1 MKNSTSLLKK
11 ILYITIPVVLL
22 GLVVVRLKKNKE
34 LAKTNIVQFNKEA
47 AIAVIAD
54 TVVLQE
60 VAFPSTFS
68 GTFEP
73 NLETKLS
80 AELQGKINAV
90 FVDVGDFVQKG
101 QPLIQLDNSL
111 LKLQLEGIEVQI
123 EGLEL
128 DAKRYLI
135 LTKADA
141 IQGVQLEK
149 TLLAL
154 KAAKIQK
161 ATLAEQI
168 QKTNIKAPF
177 SGVVIAKLT
186 EQGAFAAPGIPLLQ
200 LTDIAVLKFT
210 INIPETDLALF
221 QIGKSYTIT
230 PDVMQNELI
239 NGKMYMVG
247 SKANAGN
254 SYAIQF
260 KINNTDL
267 SLKAGMFGK
276 VIVKNNMSA
285 KGIVI
290 PSSAII
296 GSATNPQVY
305 VVKNGKAIKQDVLI
319 QSTLQ
324 NQVLLASGI
333 VAGDV
338 IVVNG
343 FINLYDGANV
353 TIK

>member
-60 VAFPSTFS
+60 VQFPSTFS

-128 DAKRYLI
+128 DAKRYTI

-177 SGVVIAKLT
+177 SGVVTAKLT
-186 EQGAFAAPGIPLLQ
+186 EQGAFAAPGLPLLQ
-200 LTDIAVLKFT
+200 ITDIAVLKFT

-276 VIVKNNMSA
+276 VIVKNNRSA
-285 KGIVI
+285 KGIFI

>member
-60 VAFPSTFS
+60 VQFPSTFS

-128 DAKRYLI
+128 DVRRYTI

-177 SGVVIAKLT
+177 SGVVTAKLT
-186 EQGAFAAPGIPLLQ
+186 EQGAFAAPGLPLLQ
-200 LTDIAVLKFT
+200 ITDIAVLKFT
-210 INIPETDLALF
+210 INIPEIDLALF

-276 VIVKNNMSA
+276 VIVKNNRSA
-285 KGIVI
+285 KGIFI

>member
-11 ILYITIPVVLL
+11 ILYITIPVILL

-128 DAKRYLI
+128 DAKRYTI

-168 QKTNIKAPF
+168 QKTTIKAPF
-177 SGVVIAKLT
+177 SGVVTAKLT
-186 EQGAFAAPGIPLLQ
+186 EQGAFAAPGLPLLQ
-200 LTDIAVLKFT
+200 ITDIAVLKFT

-276 VIVKNNMSA
+276 VIVKNNRSA
-285 KGIVI
+285 KGIFI

>member
-60 VAFPSTFS
+60 VQFPSTFS

-128 DAKRYLI
+128 DVKRYTI

-168 QKTNIKAPF
+168 QKTTIKAPF
-177 SGVVIAKLT
+177 SGVVTAKLT
-186 EQGAFAAPGIPLLQ
+186 EQGAFAAPGLPLLQ
-200 LTDIAVLKFT
+200 ITDIAVLKFT

-276 VIVKNNMSA
+276 VIVKNNRSA
-285 KGIVI
+285 KGIFI

>member
-60 VAFPSTFS
+60 VQFPSTFS

-128 DAKRYLI
+128 DVRRYTI

-177 SGVVIAKLT
+177 SGVVTAKLT
-186 EQGAFAAPGIPLLQ
+186 EQGAFAAPGLPLLQ
-200 LTDIAVLKFT
+200 ITDIAVLKFT

-276 VIVKNNMSA
+276 VIVKNNRSA
-285 KGIVI
+285 KGIFI

>member
-60 VAFPSTFS
+60 VQFPSTFS

-128 DAKRYLI
+128 DVRRYTI

-177 SGVVIAKLT
+177 SGVVTAKLT
-186 EQGAFAAPGIPLLQ
+186 EQGAFAAPGLPLLQ
-200 LTDIAVLKFT
+200 ITDIAVLKFT

-276 VIVKNNMSA
+276 VIVKNNKSA
-285 KGIVI
+285 KGIFI

>member
-11 ILYITIPVVLL
+11 ILYITIPVILL

-111 LKLQLEGIEVQI
+111 LKLQLEGAEVQI

-168 QKTNIKAPF
+168 QKTTIKAPF
-177 SGVVIAKLT
+177 SGVVTAKLT

-200 LTDIAVLKFT
+200 ITDIAVLKFT

-260 KINNTDL
+260 KINNKGL
-267 SLKAGMFGK
+267 RLKAGMFGK

-296 GSATNPQVY
+296 GSAANAQVY

>member
-128 DAKRYLI
+128 DVRRYTI

-177 SGVVIAKLT
+177 SGVVTAKLT
-186 EQGAFAAPGIPLLQ
+186 EQGAFAAPGLPLLQ
-200 LTDIAVLKFT
+200 ITDIAVLKFT

-276 VIVKNNMSA
+276 VIVKNNRSA
-285 KGIVI
+285 KGIFI

-338 IVVNG
+338 IVANG

>member
-11 ILYITIPVVLL
+11 ILYITIPVILL

-128 DAKRYLI
+128 DVRRYTI

-177 SGVVIAKLT
+177 SGVVTAKLT
-186 EQGAFAAPGIPLLQ
+186 EQGAFAAPGLPLLQ
-200 LTDIAVLKFT
+200 ITDIAVLKFT

-276 VIVKNNMSA
+276 VIVKNNRSA
-285 KGIVI
+285 KGIFI

>member
-128 DAKRYLI
+128 DVKRYTI

-177 SGVVIAKLT
+177 SGVVTAKLT

-200 LTDIAVLKFT
+200 ITDIAVLKFT

-267 SLKAGMFGK
+267 RLKAGMFGK
-276 VIVKNNMSA
+276 VIVKNNRSA

-296 GSATNPQVY
+296 GSAANAQVY

>member
-128 DAKRYLI
+128 DAKRYTI

-168 QKTNIKAPF
+168 QKTTIKAPF
-177 SGVVIAKLT
+177 SGVVTAKLT

-200 LTDIAVLKFT
+200 ITDIAVLKFT

-230 PDVMQNELI
+230 PDVMQNEFI

-276 VIVKNNMSA
+276 VIVKNNRSA
-285 KGIVI
+285 KGIFI

-343 FINLYDGANV
+343 FINLYDDANV

>member
-128 DAKRYLI
+128 DAKRYTI

-200 LTDIAVLKFT
+200 ITDIAVLKFT

-276 VIVKNNMSA
+276 VIVKNNRSA
-285 KGIVI
+285 KGIFI

>member
-60 VAFPSTFS
+60 VQFPSTFS

-128 DAKRYLI
+128 DVKRYTI

-177 SGVVIAKLT
+177 SGVVTAKLT
-186 EQGAFAAPGIPLLQ
+186 EQGAFAAPGLPLLQ
-200 LTDIAVLKFT
+200 ITDIAVLKFT

-230 PDVMQNELI
+230 PDVMQNEFI

-276 VIVKNNMSA
+276 VIVKNNRSA
-285 KGIVI
+285 KGIFI

>member
-60 VAFPSTFS
+60 VQFPSTFS

-128 DAKRYLI
+128 DVRRYTI

-177 SGVVIAKLT
+177 SGVVTAKLT

-200 LTDIAVLKFT
+200 ITDIAVLKFT

-276 VIVKNNMSA
+276 VIVKNNKSA
-285 KGIVI
+285 KGIFI

>member
-60 VAFPSTFS
+60 VQFPSTFS

-128 DAKRYLI
+128 DVKRYTI

-168 QKTNIKAPF
+168 QKTTIKAPF
-177 SGVVIAKLT
+177 SGVVTAKLT
-186 EQGAFAAPGIPLLQ
+186 EQGAFAAPGLPLLQ
-200 LTDIAVLKFT
+200 ITDIAVLKFT

-276 VIVKNNMSA
+276 VIVKNNRSA

>member
-128 DAKRYLI
+128 DVRRYTI

-168 QKTNIKAPF
+168 QKTTIKAPF
-177 SGVVIAKLT
+177 SGVVTAKLT

-200 LTDIAVLKFT
+200 ITDIAVLKFT

-276 VIVKNNMSA
+276 VIVKNNRSA
-285 KGIVI
+285 KGIFI

>member
-111 LKLQLEGIEVQI
+111 LKLQLEGVEVQI

-168 QKTNIKAPF
+168 QKTTIKAPF
-177 SGVVIAKLT
+177 SGVVTAKLT

-200 LTDIAVLKFT
+200 ITDIAILKLT

-230 PDVMQNELI
+230 PDVMQNELM

-260 KINNTDL
+260 KINNKGL
-267 SLKAGMFGK
+267 RLKAGMFGK

-296 GSATNPQVY
+296 GSADNAQVY

>member
-11 ILYITIPVVLL
+11 IIYITIPVVLL

-80 AELQGKINAV
+80 AELQAKINAV

-101 QPLIQLDNSL
+101 QPLIQLDNSI
-111 LKLQLEGIEVQI
+111 LKLQLEGVEVQI

-128 DAKRYLI
+128 DVKRYTI

-149 TLLAL
+149 TILAL

-177 SGVVIAKLT
+177 SGVVTAKLT

-200 LTDIAVLKFT
+200 ITDIAVLKFT

-230 PDVMQNELI
+230 PDIMQNELI
-239 NGKMYMVG
+239 NSKIFMVG
-247 SKANAGN
+247 SKANASN

-260 KINNTDL
+260 EINNTGL
-267 SLKAGMFGK
+267 RLKAGMFGK
-276 VIVKNNMSA
+276 VIVKNKMSA

>member
-60 VAFPSTFS
+60 VQFPSTFS

-128 DAKRYLI
+128 DVRRYTI

-168 QKTNIKAPF
+168 QKTTIKAPF
-177 SGVVIAKLT
+177 SGVVTAKLT

-200 LTDIAVLKFT
+200 ITDIAVLKFT

-276 VIVKNNMSA
+276 VIVKNNKSA
-285 KGIVI
+285 KGIFI

>member
-47 AIAVIAD
+47 AIAVIAY

-128 DAKRYLI
+128 DAKRYTI

-177 SGVVIAKLT
+177 SGVVTAKLT

-200 LTDIAVLKFT
+200 ITDIAVLKFT

-276 VIVKNNMSA
+276 VIVKNNRSA
-285 KGIVI
+285 KGIFI

>member
-11 ILYITIPVVLL
+11 ILYITIPVILL

-128 DAKRYLI
+128 DVRRYTI

-168 QKTNIKAPF
+168 QKTTIKAPF
-177 SGVVIAKLT
+177 SGVVTAKLT
-186 EQGAFAAPGIPLLQ
+186 EQGAFAAPGLPLLQ
-200 LTDIAVLKFT
+200 ITDIAVLKFT

-230 PDVMQNELI
+230 QDVMQNEFI

-276 VIVKNNMSA
+276 VIVKNNRSA

-290 PSSAII
+290 PSSAVI

>member
-111 LKLQLEGIEVQI
+111 LKLQLEGVEVQI

-168 QKTNIKAPF
+168 QKTTIKAPF
-177 SGVVIAKLT
+177 SGVVTAKLT

-200 LTDIAVLKFT
+200 ITDIAVLKFT

-260 KINNTDL
+260 KINNKGL
-267 SLKAGMFGK
+267 RLKAGMFGK

-296 GSATNPQVY
+296 GSADNAQVY

>member
-11 ILYITIPVVLL
+11 ILYITIPVILL

-128 DAKRYLI
+128 DVKRYTI

-177 SGVVIAKLT
+177 SGVVTAKLT
-186 EQGAFAAPGIPLLQ
+186 EQGAFAAPGLPLLQ
-200 LTDIAVLKFT
+200 ITDIAVLKFT

-276 VIVKNNMSA
+276 VIVKNNRSA
-285 KGIVI
+285 KGIFI

>member
-60 VAFPSTFS
+60 VQFPSTFS

-128 DAKRYLI
+128 DVKRYTI

-177 SGVVIAKLT
+177 SGVVTAKLT

-200 LTDIAVLKFT
+200 ITDIAVLKFT

-276 VIVKNNMSA
+276 VIVKNNRSA

>member
-128 DAKRYLI
+128 DVRRYTI

-177 SGVVIAKLT
+177 SGVVTAKLT
-186 EQGAFAAPGIPLLQ
+186 EQGAFAAPGLPLLQ
-200 LTDIAVLKFT
+200 ITDIAVLKFT

-276 VIVKNNMSA
+276 VIVKNNRSA
-285 KGIVI
+285 KGIFI

>member
-60 VAFPSTFS
+60 VQFPSTFS

-128 DAKRYLI
+128 DVRRYTI

-161 ATLAEQI
+161 ATLGEQI

-177 SGVVIAKLT
+177 SGVVTAKLT
-186 EQGAFAAPGIPLLQ
+186 EQGAFAAPGLPLLQ
-200 LTDIAVLKFT
+200 ITDIAVLKFT
-210 INIPETDLALF
+210 INIPEIDLALF

-276 VIVKNNMSA
+276 VIVKNNRSA
-285 KGIVI
+285 KGIFI

>member
-11 ILYITIPVVLL
+11 ILYITIPVILL

-60 VAFPSTFS
+60 VQFPSTFS

-128 DAKRYLI
+128 DVRRYTI

-149 TLLAL
+149 LKSLTL
-154 KAAKIQK
+154 KQK
-161 ATLAEQI
+161 
-168 QKTNIKAPF
+168 
-177 SGVVIAKLT
+177 
-186 EQGAFAAPGIPLLQ
+186 
-200 LTDIAVLKFT
+200 
-210 INIPETDLALF
+210 
-221 QIGKSYTIT
+221 
-230 PDVMQNELI
+230 
-239 NGKMYMVG
+239 
-247 SKANAGN
+247 
-254 SYAIQF
+254 
-260 KINNTDL
+260 
-267 SLKAGMFGK
+267 
-276 VIVKNNMSA
+276 
-285 KGIVI
+285 
-290 PSSAII
+290 
-296 GSATNPQVY
+296 
-305 VVKNGKAIKQDVLI
+305 
-319 QSTLQ
+319 
-324 NQVLLASGI
+324 
-333 VAGDV
+333 
-338 IVVNG
+338 
-343 FINLYDGANV
+343 
-353 TIK
+353 

>member
-11 ILYITIPVVLL
+11 ILYITIPVILL

-101 QPLIQLDNSL
+101 QPLIQIDNSL

-128 DAKRYLI
+128 DAKRYTI

-168 QKTNIKAPF
+168 QKTTIKAPF
-177 SGVVIAKLT
+177 SGVVTAKLT

-200 LTDIAVLKFT
+200 ITDIAVLKFT

-230 PDVMQNELI
+230 PDVMQNEFI

-276 VIVKNNMSA
+276 VIVKNYRSA

>member
-60 VAFPSTFS
+60 VQFPSTFS

-90 FVDVGDFVQKG
+90 FVDGGDFVQKG

-128 DAKRYLI
+128 DVKRYTI

-177 SGVVIAKLT
+177 SGVVTAKLT
-186 EQGAFAAPGIPLLQ
+186 EQGAFAAPGLPLLQ
-200 LTDIAVLKFT
+200 ITDIAVLKFT

-276 VIVKNNMSA
+276 VIVKNNRSA
-285 KGIVI
+285 KGIFI

>member
-111 LKLQLEGIEVQI
+111 LKLQLEGVEVQI

-168 QKTNIKAPF
+168 QKTTIKAPF
-177 SGVVIAKLT
+177 SGVVTAKLT

-200 LTDIAVLKFT
+200 ITDIAILKFT

-230 PDVMQNELI
+230 PDVMQNELM

-260 KINNTDL
+260 KINNKGL
-267 SLKAGMFGK
+267 RLKAGMFGK

-296 GSATNPQVY
+296 GSADNAQVY

>member
-34 LAKTNIVQFNKEA
+34 LVKTNIVQFNKEA

-101 QPLIQLDNSL
+101 QPLIQLDNSI

-128 DAKRYLI
+128 DAKRYTI

-168 QKTNIKAPF
+168 QKTTIKAPF
-177 SGVVIAKLT
+177 SGVVTAKLT
-186 EQGAFAAPGIPLLQ
+186 EQGAFAAPGLPLLQ
-200 LTDIAVLKFT
+200 ITDIAVLKFT

-254 SYAIQF
+254 SYVIQF

-276 VIVKNNMSA
+276 VIVKNNRSA

>member
-60 VAFPSTFS
+60 VQFPSTFS

-128 DAKRYLI
+128 DVRRYTI

-168 QKTNIKAPF
+168 QKTTIKAPF
-177 SGVVIAKLT
+177 SGVVTAKLT

-200 LTDIAVLKFT
+200 ITDIAVLKFT

-276 VIVKNNMSA
+276 VIVKNNRSA
-285 KGIVI
+285 KGIFI

>member
-11 ILYITIPVVLL
+11 ILYITIPVILL

-101 QPLIQLDNSL
+101 QPLIQIDNSL

-128 DAKRYLI
+128 DAKRYTI

-168 QKTNIKAPF
+168 QKTTIKAPF
-177 SGVVIAKLT
+177 SGVVTAKLT

-200 LTDIAVLKFT
+200 ITDIAVLKFT

-276 VIVKNNMSA
+276 VIVKNNRSA
-285 KGIVI
+285 KGIFI

>member
-60 VAFPSTFS
+60 VQFPSTFS

-128 DAKRYLI
+128 DVRRYTI

-177 SGVVIAKLT
+177 SGVVTAKLT
-186 EQGAFAAPGIPLLQ
+186 EQGAFAAPGLPLLQ
-200 LTDIAVLKFT
+200 ITDIAVLKFT
-210 INIPETDLALF
+210 INIPEIDLALF

-276 VIVKNNMSA
+276 AIVKNNRSA
-285 KGIVI
+285 KGIFI

>member
-60 VAFPSTFS
+60 VQFPSTFS

-128 DAKRYLI
+128 DVRRYTI

-177 SGVVIAKLT
+177 SGVVTAKLT
-186 EQGAFAAPGIPLLQ
+186 EQGAFAAPGLPLLQ
-200 LTDIAVLKFT
+200 ITDIAVLKFT

-230 PDVMQNELI
+230 PDLMQNEFI
-239 NGKMYMVG
+239 IGKMYMVG

-260 KINNTDL
+260 KINNTGFR
-267 SLKAGMFGK
+267 LKAGMFGK
-276 VIVKNNMSA
+276 VIVKNNRSA

-290 PSSAII
+290 PSSAVI

>member
-11 ILYITIPVVLL
+11 ILYITIPVILL

-128 DAKRYLI
+128 DVKRYTI

-168 QKTNIKAPF
+168 QKTTIKAPF
-177 SGVVIAKLT
+177 SGVVTAKLT
-186 EQGAFAAPGIPLLQ
+186 EQGAFAAPGLPLLQ
-200 LTDIAVLKFT
+200 ITDIAVLKFT

-276 VIVKNNMSA
+276 VIVKNNRSA
-285 KGIVI
+285 KGIFI